1 MGKKF
6 PKKSRSAEK
15 GGPFGLA
22 RYGMLRGKTGR
33 TFLVQFARPN
43 GAMIFCRTFN
53 NYFGQFV
60 WIEKKTSRDRPKS
73 APYPRLKNS
82 KKTSKCQ
89 VLFYST
95 RKSKFFE
102 KNFFEK
108 ITYSKKNG
116 PSGAPGLASASPWR
130 AKVSQCRKTERVDP
144 LRFFNIHSVAK
155 HEKIEEN
162 KNFHFREKISQ
173 CRKKTE
179 RGDPLGFFSIH
190 SVAKHEKIEEN
201 KNFHFREKISQCR
214 KKTERG
220 DPLGFF
226 RIHSVAKHQKN
237 AGGDPLGKI
246 FFSKKKSRSAEKNE
260 RVFGL
265 ARYGMLRG
273 KTGKTF
279 LVQFARPNS
288 AF

>member
-1 MGKKF
+1 MSKQAGTGPSRRHIQGSKK
-6 PKKSRSAEK
+6 
-15 GGPFGLA
+15 
-22 RYGMLRGKTGR
+22 
-33 TFLVQFARPN
+33 
-43 GAMIFCRTFN
+43 
-53 NYFGQFV
+53 
-60 WIEKKTSRDRPKS
+60 
-73 APYPRLKNS
+73 S

-102 KNFFEK
+102 KKFFEK
-108 ITYSKKNG
+108 ITYSKKWTE
-116 PSGAPGLASASPWR
+116 WR
-130 AKVSQCRKTERVDP
+130 AKVSQCRKTERGDP

-179 RGDPLGFFSIH
+179 RGDPLEFF
-190 SVAKHEKIEEN
+190 N
-201 KNFHFREKISQCR
+201 
-214 KKTERG
+214 
-220 DPLGFF
+220 
-226 RIHSVAKHQKN
+226 IHSVAKHQKKCR
-237 AGGDPLGKI
+237 GTLWGKI
-246 FFSKKKSRSAEKNE
+246 FFRKKS
-260 RVFGL
+260 L
-265 ARYGMLRG
+265 AVPKKMKGGSLWSRYGMLHG